1 MSKVLKP
8 HQFKNARTA
17 HCTMQMNDTELPF
30 KAPAIFFS
38 SIFLV
43 CIGFNH
49 LSMK

>member
-1 MSKVLKP
+1 MRKVLHP
-8 HQFKNARTA
+8 LQFINA
-17 HCTMQMNDTELPF
+17 CTMYMNNSELPF